1 MIKDCEYSGTINA
14 GNQAI
19 NYAGIM
25 ANTGNGGTKAITI
38 TGTKFT
44 GRMTLNENSAYA
56 FEGVAGIFSRVGSG
70 TVTITNSH
78 FAGKIYFNTTKAW
91 PTTRN
96 DNPVMVG
103 QIVGYINQS
112 NNADTGTV
120 VIDSTVT
127 YVPAKL
133 YTAAGTDEANKY
145 VLPEIGRING
155 VYGGNG
161 ANNSDAVVEG
171 MDIYAEAR
179 DESTYKGIRFVATI
193 SSGNCSGAGT
203 SAATFGIYIMT
214 KDMYDLFR
222 NALTTEKLEAAK
234 AVTAKVTQVKATKY
248 KTSDGGYVVSAVVYG
263 FDTASDKSG
272 ELVASPYA
280 GSKLGDALVTT
291 YNAVFN

>member
-1 MIKDCEYSGTINA
+1 MAKKIINSINVTKLDVINA
-14 GNQAI
+14 ESSESFKKAI
-19 NYAGIM
+19 GKEIPVGGVAIIEDADRETGEARNYA
-25 ANTGNGGTKAITI
+25 
-38 TGTKFT
+38 
-44 GRMTLNENSAYA
+44 Y
-56 FEGVAGIFSRVGSG
+56 IF
-70 TVTITNSH
+70 
-78 FAGKIYFNTTKAW
+78 
-91 PTTRN
+91 
-96 DNPVMVG
+96 
-103 QIVGYINQS
+103 
-112 NNADTGTV
+112 
-120 VIDSTVT
+120 
-127 YVPAKL
+127 AKD
-133 YTAAGTDEANKY
+133 G
-145 VLPEIGRING
+145 G

-179 DESTYKGIRFVATI
+179 NESTYKGIRFVATI

-272 ELVASPYA
+272 ELVAIPYA